1 MDNGLYGAQNAK
13 AQNIK
18 FIITTAL
25 VALVIL
31 GIAVW
36 SIVFIVGQQEN
47 TNLETSSTEE
57 STTASVTDQI
67 SQEIVEV
74 TESTT
79 EPKAVEQTPETVAA
93 ASVSTAST
101 TTTNDS
107 SIPKTG
113 PEDVLPL
120 ALLVGTAIAYFGSKT
135 LAKKDV

>member
-13 AQNIK
+13 VQNIK

-47 TNLETSSTEE
+47 TNLEASSTEE

-93 ASVSTAST
+93 ASVSTTST

>member
-93 ASVSTAST
+93 ASVSTTST